1 MQEMV
6 LTSPKSA
13 HKSMKDQCE
22 SVSSYIVDYLWD
34 QPAIYCGT
42 YKKYN
47 EGSLF
52 GAWLDLRT
60 FDSYEEFIDVCKQLH
75 ADEEDP
81 ELMFQDYQCFP
92 EEWYSES
99 CMDEEVFDKIIAFI
113 QMDDDKQKAFKAYVS
128 ATGDDSISDF
138 EDSYEGGWGSCQFIS
153 IRRRLQGV
161 CSARTTSSRM
171 ATSSADKGGSRTRQS
186 PRSGSP
192 SFYCNQEI
200 YSP

>member
-1 MQEMV
+1 MV

-13 HKSMKDQCE
+13 HKSMKEQFE

-60 FDSYEEFIDVCKQLH
+60 FDSYEEFID
-75 ADEEDP
+75 
-81 ELMFQDYQCFP
+81 
-92 EEWYSES
+92 
-99 CMDEEVFDKIIAFI
+99 EEVFDKIIAFI

-138 EDSYEGGWGSCQFIS
+138 EDSYEGEYDSEEDFATHIVNECYDLERMMGNLSYYFDYKAFARDLFIS
-153 IRRRLQGV
+153 DYIFEDGYVFRR
-161 CSARTTSSRM
+161 
-171 ATSSADKGGSRTRQS
+171 
-186 PRSGSP
+186 
-192 SFYCNQEI
+192 
-200 YSP
+200 

>member
-1 MQEMV
+1 MV

-13 HKSMKDQCE
+13 HKSMKEQFE

-60 FDSYEEFIDVCKQLH
+60 FDSYEEFIDVCMQLH

-92 EEWYSES
+92 AEWYSES

-113 QMDDDKQKAFKAYVS
+113 QMDDENRKHLRLMFPPLAMTAFRILKIIMRANMIRKR
-128 ATGDDSISDF
+128 ISPH
-138 EDSYEGGWGSCQFIS
+138 
-153 IRRRLQGV
+153 
-161 CSARTTSSRM
+161 TSSM
-171 ATSSADKGGSRTRQS
+171 SAMIWSA
-186 PRSGSP
+186 
-192 SFYCNQEI
+192 
-200 YSP
+200 

>member
-13 HKSMKDQCE
+13 HKSMKEQFE

-60 FDSYEEFIDVCKQLH
+60 FDSPDFV
-75 ADEEDP
+75 
-81 ELMFQDYQCFP
+81 
-92 EEWYSES
+92 
-99 CMDEEVFDKIIAFI
+99 IASP
-113 QMDDDKQKAFKAYVS
+113 KN
-128 ATGDDSISDF
+128 
-138 EDSYEGGWGSCQFIS
+138 
-153 IRRRLQGV
+153 L
-161 CSARTTSSRM
+161 
-171 ATSSADKGGSRTRQS
+171 RQ
-186 PRSGSP
+186 RV
-192 SFYCNQEI
+192 
-200 YSP
+200 

>member
-1 MQEMV
+1 MV

-13 HKSMKDQCE
+13 HKSMKEQFE

-60 FDSYEEFIDVCKQLH
+60 FDSYDEFIDVCKQLH

-92 EEWYSES
+92 AEWYSES

-128 ATGDDSISDF
+128 ATAMTAFRILKIIMRANMIRKRISPH
-138 EDSYEGGWGSCQFIS
+138 
-153 IRRRLQGV
+153 
-161 CSARTTSSRM
+161 TSSMRAM
-171 ATSSADKGGSRTRQS
+171 IWSA
-186 PRSGSP
+186 
-192 SFYCNQEI
+192 
-200 YSP
+200 

>member
-1 MQEMV
+1 MV

-13 HKSMKDQCE
+13 HKSMKEQFE

-81 ELMFQDYQCFP
+81 GLCFR
-92 EEWYSES
+92 
-99 CMDEEVFDKIIAFI
+99 IISASLLSGI
-113 QMDDDKQKAFKAYVS
+113 QKAVWMKKFS
-128 ATGDDSISDF
+128 
-138 EDSYEGGWGSCQFIS
+138 
-153 IRRRLQGV
+153 
-161 CSARTTSSRM
+161 
-171 ATSSADKGGSRTRQS
+171 TR
-186 PRSGSP
+186 
-192 SFYCNQEI
+192 
-200 YSP
+200 

>member
-1 MQEMV
+1 MV

-13 HKSMKDQCE
+13 HKSMKEQFE

-75 ADEEDP
+75 ADERIRS
-81 ELMFQDYQCFP
+81 LCFR
-92 EEWYSES
+92 
-99 CMDEEVFDKIIAFI
+99 IISASLRSGI
-113 QMDDDKQKAFKAYVS
+113 QKAVWMKKFS
-128 ATGDDSISDF
+128 
-138 EDSYEGGWGSCQFIS
+138 
-153 IRRRLQGV
+153 
-161 CSARTTSSRM
+161 
-171 ATSSADKGGSRTRQS
+171 TR
-186 PRSGSP
+186 
-192 SFYCNQEI
+192 
-200 YSP
+200 